1 MTGLSEFDAAGL
13 KLELTPRRMRGPL
26 VPGGRPRRW
35 LRWAGVPALVLM
47 CALLIAPAVWTV
59 WTAAVARPQEI
70 TTCGVLAVAC
80 VGLTLIPRP
89 GLSVEMRVASGS
101 ALAVVAVA
109 ALWFLGAALTED
121 GVWAYLRTLVWV
133 AFGIM
138 LLAVALAIAW
148 WSRNARWVWAPL
160 IVPFG
165 ISAFVSGVAF
175 RLIFEY
181 LAARLGIDTVGG
193 YRFWYA
199 AMLGSAF
206 LWTWL
211 GFLTGLLRADIRAI
225 ESDSV
230 RSGYL
235 HVPVVGAP
243 STRAGLRS
251 ERVRARVAFV
261 GRLLASVRPVLLV
274 VGLVVGVA
282 AARVFDVVLIGV
294 PGSMQYEVDSAT
306 VHWWRL
312 ATDADLGRGAAA
324 AYSLPLALLVG
335 LVAWSL
341 QTGVRGQRKGRGAT
355 TVSPAADGRP
365 RVGPIRVLGIAAV
378 SAAALVPIAVLI
390 GVCLFTPSGFGFSG
404 FSTMFRDEALRHA
417 WQITAWVATMA
428 TLMVVAAALPVAY
441 RLAALRPEG
450 LASKITVVTLV
461 VLSVLPA
468 QTYLGALDTFID
480 EYGLSGT
487 RVPLIFVHVAAGL
500 PIAVL
505 ILRGALLAL
514 PGGSAD
520 DMLYGLA
527 TPETT
532 LRRLWESAG
541 PAVIAV
547 AVLEFI
553 QVWNDFFIGLMMSGA
568 GASPWSLLLWGGVR
582 RFNESSAEL
591 AAGALLSAALPVL
604 LLLLTWRR
612 WLVPGLTGGVS
623 R

>member
-1 MTGLSEFDAAGL
+1 MTGISEFDAAGL

-59 WTAAVARPQEI
+59 WTAAEARPQVVSS
-70 TTCGVLAVAC
+70 CGVLAVAC
-80 VGLTLIPRP
+80 VGLTLILRP
-89 GLSVEMRVASGS
+89 GQRVELRIASGS
-101 ALAVVAVA
+101 GLAVVAVA

-121 GVWAYLRTLVWV
+121 GLWAYLRTLVWV
-133 AFGIM
+133 AFAIV
-138 LLAVALAIAW
+138 LLASALALAW

-175 RLIFEY
+175 RLIFEF

-211 GFLTGLLRADIRAI
+211 GFLTGLLRADIQAI
-225 ESDSV
+225 ENDSV
-230 RSGYL
+230 CAGYL
-235 HVPVVGAP
+235 HDPADGAR
-243 STRAGLRS
+243 STGGALSARFHTRAR
-251 ERVRARVAFV
+251 FV
-261 GRLLASVRPVLLV
+261 GRLLALVRPVLLV

-312 ATDADLGRGAAA
+312 ATDADLGPGVAA
-324 AYSLPLALLVG
+324 AYSLPLTLVVG
-335 LVAWSL
+335 LVAWLL
-341 QTGVRGQRKGRGAT
+341 QIGMQSHRRRRDTTTKPASATGRTRFE
-355 TVSPAADGRP
+355 
-365 RVGPIRVLGIAAV
+365 PIRAVGIAV
-378 SAAALVPIAVLI
+378 VSSAALIPIAVLI
-390 GVCLFTPSGFGFSG
+390 GVCLVTPSGFAFSA
-404 FSTMFRDEALRHA
+404 FSTIFRDEALRHA

-428 TLMVVAAALPVAY
+428 TLIVVSAALPVAY

-450 LASKITVVTLV
+450 VASKLAVVTLV

-487 RVPLIFVHVAAGL
+487 RIPLIFVHVAAGL

-505 ILRGALLAL
+505 ILRGALLAP
-514 PGGSAD
+514 PGSPAND
-520 DMLYGLA
+520 ELYGLA
-527 TPETT
+527 TSETT
-532 LRRLWESAG
+532 LRRLWTSAG
-541 PAVIAV
+541 PALVAV

-591 AAGALLSAALPVL
+591 AAGALVSAALPVL